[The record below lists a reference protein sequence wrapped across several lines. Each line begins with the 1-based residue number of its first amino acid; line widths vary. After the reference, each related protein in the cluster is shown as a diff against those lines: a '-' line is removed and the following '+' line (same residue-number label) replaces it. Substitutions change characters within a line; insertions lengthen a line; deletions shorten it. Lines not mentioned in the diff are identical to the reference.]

1 MNKTEARFLAGIV
14 LLLLAMS
21 VCAQESLE
29 VHAKLRLADS
39 KTTYRIGEPI
49 RLVLELSAD
58 RVGYVADTTPNTHEP
73 PTDTISV
80 SPDAGVNHWLHE
92 YSSGGYR
99 DYFSRVTLAT
109 APIPVE
115 ILLNDSIRF
124 DRPGHYSV
132 TVTTHRVSHVAP
144 PTESK
149 PALTLATNEV
159 GIDIETMSDA
169 EEEKEVKRISDLIEA
184 ARGWQAEEKAG
195 SQLSFLTGDVSSR
208 EKVRRFLSDT
218 SKSSNYQ
225 AQIYYGLFIA
235 RNRGLV
241 LQLLETAMN
250 NPDYPV
256 TFSFLGTV
264 TKLRLLRERA
274 GVAAKPQPSQQ
285 DFISGPDL
293 RTTEIRDAYVTELAA
308 GLEKRS
314 GKSQTTTAIT
324 ILLSLPQDAQTAAAL
339 SAQSRRILISQFD
352 TLHPYD
358 QEYLLRMKWDDL
370 RDPSL
375 IPSFKKM
382 LAANGVAS
390 KNIHD
395 AALKRLMEM
404 SPEEARPFII
414 AEIRDPN
421 SLVDREILGSIADE
435 TLPEVDADLLAQIR
449 QLASAPAR
457 VNFVRL
463 QHKSALAARFASKAI
478 YADLMDIYRNAA
490 DKMPAEAL
498 PGFLAYFARHDEAEG
513 LTLLEQALDRS
524 GSQESMLLSD
534 FTRLYF
540 SKTVDALLRK
550 RLESDEQEI
559 ASMAAYLISLHGAPD
574 DQKVLAQRLQ
584 RWQRDWGSRIVEAD
598 SNLQGRIESELI
610 SALIRGKS
618 WKLPTEKARELQQR
632 CLTKICKQNQ
642 RVQ

>member
-1 MNKTEARFLAGIV
+1 MSKTKAAFLGII
-14 LLLLAMS
+14 LLLLTTSAF
-21 VCAQESLE
+21 AQDALE
-29 VHAKLRLADS
+29 VHAKLRLAEG

-49 RLVLELSAD
+49 RLVLELTAD
-58 RVGYVADTTPNTHEP
+58 REGYVADTTRDSHEP
-73 PTDTISV
+73 PTDAISI
-80 SPDAGVNHWLHE
+80 SPDAGVNHWLDE
-92 YSSGGYR
+92 YFSGGYR
-99 DYFSRVTLAT
+99 DYFTRVDLSTT
-109 APIPVE
+109 PTTVE

-124 DRPGHYSV
+124 DRPGRYSV
-132 TVTTHRVSHVAP
+132 TVTTRRVSPVAP
-144 PTESK
+144 QTEFK
-149 PALTLATNEV
+149 PALTLTTNEV
-159 GIDIETMSDA
+159 GIDIENMTEA

-195 SQLSFLTGDVSSR
+195 SQLSLLTGDVSSR
-208 EKVRRFLSDT
+208 EKVRRFLSDS

-235 RNRGLV
+235 RNRALV
-241 LQLLETAMN
+241 LQLLETAIKDPN
-250 NPDYPV
+250 YPV

-264 TKLRLLRERA
+264 TKLRLLRERPGA
-274 GVAAKPQPSQQ
+274 AAKAQPSAQ
-285 DFISGPDL
+285 DFISSPDP
-293 RTTEIRDAYVTELAA
+293 RSVEIRDAYVTELAA
-308 GLEKRS
+308 GLNKRS

-324 ILLSLPQDAQTAAAL
+324 ILLSLPQDPQTAAAL

-352 TLHPYD
+352 SLHPFD

-382 LAANGVAS
+382 LATNGVAS

-395 AALKRLMEM
+395 AALKRLIEM

-449 QLASAPAR
+449 QLAAAPAR

-478 YADLMDIYRNAA
+478 YADLVDIYRNAG
-490 DKMPAEAL
+490 DKIPPEAV
-498 PGFLAYFARHDEAEG
+498 PGFLAYFARHDEAAG

-524 GSQESMLLSD
+524 GAQQSMLLSD

-550 RLESDEQEI
+550 RLESDEHEI

-574 DQKVLAQRLQ
+574 DQKVLEQRLQ
-584 RWQRDWGSRIVEAD
+584 RWQRDWGTRIVEAD

-618 WKLPTEKARELQQR
+618 WKLPPEKARELQQR

>member
-1 MNKTEARFLAGIV
+1 MSKTKAAFLGII
-14 LLLLAMS
+14 LLLLTTSAF
-21 VCAQESLE
+21 AQDALE
-29 VHAKLRLADS
+29 VHAKLRLAEG

-49 RLVLELSAD
+49 RLVLELTAD
-58 RVGYVADTTPNTHEP
+58 REGYVADTTRDSHEP
-73 PTDTISV
+73 PTDAISI
-80 SPDAGVNHWLHE
+80 SPDAGVNHWLDE
-92 YSSGGYR
+92 YFSGGYR
-99 DYFSRVTLAT
+99 DYFTRVDLSTT
-109 APIPVE
+109 PTTVE

-124 DRPGHYSV
+124 DRPGRYSV
-132 TVTTHRVSHVAP
+132 TVTTRRVSPVAP
-144 PTESK
+144 QTEFK
-149 PALTLATNEV
+149 PALTLTTNEV
-159 GIDIETMSDA
+159 GIDIENMTEA

-195 SQLSFLTGDVSSR
+195 SQLSLLTGDVSSR
-208 EKVRRFLSDT
+208 EKVRRFLSDS

-235 RNRGLV
+235 RNRALV
-241 LQLLETAMN
+241 LQLLETAIKDPN
-250 NPDYPV
+250 YPV

-264 TKLRLLRERA
+264 TKLRLLRERPGA
-274 GVAAKPQPSQQ
+274 AAKAQPSAQ
-285 DFISGPDL
+285 DFISSPDP
-293 RTTEIRDAYVTELAA
+293 RSVEIRDAYVTELAA
-308 GLEKRS
+308 GLNKRS

-324 ILLSLPQDAQTAAAL
+324 ILLSLPQDPQTAAAL

-352 TLHPYD
+352 SLHPFD

-382 LAANGVAS
+382 LATNGVAS

-395 AALKRLMEM
+395 AALKRLIEM

-449 QLASAPAR
+449 QLAAAPAR

-478 YADLMDIYRNAA
+478 YADLVDIYRNAG
-490 DKMPAEAL
+490 DKIPPEAV
-498 PGFLAYFARHDEAEG
+498 PGFLAYFARHDEAAG

-524 GSQESMLLSD
+524 GAQQSMLLSD

-550 RLESDEQEI
+550 RLESDEHEI

-574 DQKVLAQRLQ
+574 DQKVLEQRLQ
-584 RWQRDWGSRIVEAD
+584 RWQRDWGTRLVEAD

-618 WKLPTEKARELQQR
+618 WKLPPEKARELQQR